1 MDPLRCFPLAHHT
14 GASPG
19 ARRWTVDLVSGSA
32 RPRTAFPPTQ
42 QETPMAVLGIDLGTS
57 GCKTVLVS
65 RDGRILAT
73 ATAEYPLSTPKPL
86 WSEQDPHDWW
96 RGLVSS
102 VRSVIAACSGETIEG
117 IGIGGQMHGATLLDA
132 EDRVVRPAILWNDG
146 RCQAECDL
154 IHKRFPGVVKE
165 TGNRALVGF
174 TAPKLLWVQRH
185 EAKLWKR
192 VRSVLLPKDYLRFR
206 LTGEKVAE
214 MSDGAG
220 MLLLDVAKRRWSAKM
235 LRICGIDESYLGRLI
250 EGSEIGGTVTAAAA
264 AELGIPSG
272 VPVVGGAGDQAAGAV
287 GAGCVSPGQTTI
299 SLGTSGVVFTTTKGY
314 RPEKDGRLH
323 TFCHAL
329 PRVWHQMGVMLSA
342 AGSLQWY
349 RDTCA
354 PGVDF
359 TALCDAAGEAPRGA
373 EGLVFLPYL
382 TGERTP
388 LCDARARG
396 AFIGLTRRHT
406 RQYLTRAVLEGISLG
421 LAESLRL
428 IRDAGTTVKEATVTG
443 GGTRSDVWMQI
454 LADVCDTR
462 IVLREGADAGP
473 ALGGAR
479 LALVGA
485 CGVPLKT
492 ACAPGPVV
500 KSFAPERKAVKEY
513 AAIAGRFR
521 TLYPAISAYC
531 HSV

>member
-1 MDPLRCFPLAHHT
+1 
-14 GASPG
+14 
-19 ARRWTVDLVSGSA
+19 
-32 RPRTAFPPTQ
+32 
-42 QETPMAVLGIDLGTS
+42 MAVLGIDLGTS

-65 RDGRILAT
+65 RDGRILAQ

-96 RGLVSS
+96 KGLVAS
-102 VRSVIAACSGETIEG
+102 VKTVIAKYPNEPIEG

-132 EDRVVRPAILWNDG
+132 DDQVVRPAILWNDG

-154 IHKRFPGVVKE
+154 IHKKFPGVIKE

-174 TAPKLLWVQRH
+174 TAPKLLWVQKH
-185 EAKLWKR
+185 EPKNWKR
-192 VRSVLLPKDYLRFR
+192 VRTVLLPKDYLRLR

-235 LRICGIDESYLGRLI
+235 LKVCKIDESYLGRLI
-250 EGSEIGGTVTAAAA
+250 EGTEVGGKVTAEAA
-264 AELGIPSG
+264 AELGIPAG

-287 GAGCVSPGQTTI
+287 GAGCASPGQTTI
-299 SLGTSGVVFTTTKGY
+299 ALGTSGVVFTTTKGY
-314 RPEKDGRLH
+314 SPEKDGRLH

-329 PRVWHQMGVMLSA
+329 PKTWHQMGVMLSA

-359 TALCDAAGEAPRGA
+359 SDLCTAAGDAPRGA
-373 EGLVFLPYL
+373 EGLTFLPYL

-388 LCDARARG
+388 LCDAQARG
-396 AFIGLTRRHT
+396 AFIGLTRMHT
-406 RQYLTRAVLEGISLG
+406 QKHLTRAVLEGISLG

-428 IRDAGTTVKEATVTG
+428 IRAAGTTVAEATVTG

-454 LADVCDTR
+454 LADVCNAR

-485 CGVPLKT
+485 CGVPIKV

-500 KSFAPERKAVKEY
+500 KTFTPDKKAVKEY
-513 AAIAGRFR
+513 AKIAERFR
-521 TLYPAISAYC
+521 ALYPAIRDYC
-531 HSV
+531 HAV

>member
-1 MDPLRCFPLAHHT
+1 
-14 GASPG
+14 
-19 ARRWTVDLVSGSA
+19 
-32 RPRTAFPPTQ
+32 
-42 QETPMAVLGIDLGTS
+42 MAVLGIDLGTS

-65 RDGRILAT
+65 RDGRILAA
-73 ATAEYPLSTPKPL
+73 ATAEYALSTPKPL

-96 RGLVSS
+96 KGLVSS
-102 VRSVIAACSGETIEG
+102 VKAVVAKCPGEIIEG
-117 IGIGGQMHGATLLDA
+117 IGIGGQMHGATLLD
-132 EDRVVRPAILWNDG
+132 ENDQVVRPAILWNDG

-154 IHKRFPGVVKE
+154 IHKKFPGVIKE

-174 TAPKLLWVQRH
+174 TAPKLLWVQAH
-185 EAKLWKR
+185 EPKVWKK
-192 VRSVLLPKDYLRFR
+192 VRTVLLPKDYLRLR

-235 LRICGIDESYLGRLI
+235 LKVCNIDESFLGRLI
-250 EGSEIGGTVTAAAA
+250 EGTEIGGTVTAAAA
-264 AELGIPSG
+264 AELGIPVG

-287 GAGCVSPGQTTI
+287 GAGCVTPGQTTI

-314 RPEKDGRLH
+314 SPEKDGRLH

-329 PRVWHQMGVMLSA
+329 PNTWHQMGVMLSA

-354 PGVDF
+354 PGTEFD
-359 TALCDAAGEAPRGA
+359 ALCAAAGDAPLGA
-373 EGLVFLPYL
+373 EGLTFLPYL

-388 LCDARARG
+388 LCDAQARG
-396 AFIGLTRRHT
+396 AFIGLTRMHT
-406 RQYLTRAVLEGISLG
+406 QKYLTRAVLEGISLG

-428 IRDAGTTVKEATVTG
+428 IRAAGTTVKEVTVTG

-454 LADVCDTR
+454 LANVCDAR
-462 IVLREGADAGP
+462 VILREGADAGP

-485 CGVPLKT
+485 CGVSVKK
-492 ACAPGPVV
+492 ACAPGPLV
-500 KSFAPERKAVKEY
+500 KTFIPDKKAVKAY
-513 AAIAGRFR
+513 AAVGERFR
-521 TLYPAISAYC
+521 ALYPAIRAYC
-531 HSV
+531 HAV

>member
-1 MDPLRCFPLAHHT
+1 
-14 GASPG
+14 
-19 ARRWTVDLVSGSA
+19 
-32 RPRTAFPPTQ
+32 
-42 QETPMAVLGIDLGTS
+42 MAVLGIDLGTS

-65 RDGRILAT
+65 RDGAILAS
-73 ATAEYPLSTPKPL
+73 ATASYPLSTPKPL

-96 RGLVSS
+96 NGLVAS
-102 VRSVIAACSGETIEG
+102 VKAVVAKCPNETIEG

-132 EDRVVRPAILWNDG
+132 NDQVVRPAILWNDG

-154 IHKRFPGVVKE
+154 IHKKFPGVIKE

-174 TAPKLLWVQRH
+174 TAPKLLWVQKH
-185 EAKLWKR
+185 EPKLWKQ
-192 VRSVLLPKDYLRFR
+192 VRTVLLPKDYLRLR

-235 LRICGIDESYLGRLI
+235 LKVCNIDESYLGRLI
-250 EGSEIGGTVTAAAA
+250 EGTEIGGRLTASAA
-264 AELGIPSG
+264 AELGIPAG

-287 GAGCVSPGQTTI
+287 GAGCVTPGQTTI

-314 RPEKDGRLH
+314 SPEKDGRLH

-329 PRVWHQMGVMLSA
+329 PKTWHQMGVMLSA

-359 TALCDAAGEAPRGA
+359 GDLCTAAGEAPRGA
-373 EGLVFLPYL
+373 EGLTFLPYL

-388 LCDARARG
+388 LCDAQARG
-396 AFIGLTRRHT
+396 AFIGLTRLHTQRH
-406 RQYLTRAVLEGISLG
+406 LTRAVLEGISFG

-428 IRDAGTTVKEATVTG
+428 IRAAGTKVAEATVTG

-454 LADVCDTR
+454 LADVCDAR

-473 ALGGAR
+473 GVGGAR

-485 CGVPLKT
+485 CGVSIKQ

-500 KSFAPERKAVKEY
+500 KTFTPDKKAVKEY
-513 AAIAGRFR
+513 AKIAERFR
-521 TLYPAISAYC
+521 ALYPAIRGYC